1 MRLHWHPDIRTTWRP
16 LAMVM
21 GLLLLLT
28 YLLFQSRTPAPIR
41 DTHFHE
47 ALQNIALY
55 DVQLT
60 RDVLLARAG
69 LLPHVDSL
77 AQTSRA
83 LLQALAT
90 LQPGSTEPSRDV
102 AMVLRQQVDML
113 TTVVEQ
119 KLRLV

>member
-1 MRLHWHPDIRTTWRP
+1 MRLRWHPDIRTIWRP
-16 LAMVM
+16 LAIVT

-47 ALQNIALY
+47 ALQHIALY

-69 LLPHVDSL
+69 LLPHVDAL
-77 AQTSRA
+77 GQTSRA
-83 LLQALAT
+83 LRHALAT
-90 LQPGSTEPSRDV
+90 LQPGHAEPSGN
-102 AMVLRQQVDML
+102 
-113 TTVVEQ
+113 
-119 KLRLV
+119 